1 MIWTE
6 WDKLTEIIVGSTY
19 DTKSLE
25 QFDDSQFVD
34 SMSKILEETE
44 QDFKKLS
51 NTFESSGV
59 KVYRP
64 KNIPLQSEST
74 RQWKSKFPYPA
85 ICPVYYTHLTLPTKL
100 LV

>member
-25 QFDDSQFVD
+25 QFDDAQFVD

-64 KNIPLQSEST
+64 KNIPL
-74 RQWKSKFPYPA
+74 
-85 ICPVYYTHLTLPTKL
+85 
-100 LV
+100 

>member
-6 WDKLTEIIVGSTY
+6 WDKLTEVIVGSTY

-25 QFDDSQFVD
+25 QFDDTQFVD

-44 QDFKKLS
+44 QDFQKLS
-51 NTFESSGV
+51 DVFKSASV
-59 KVYRP
+59 KVHRP

-74 RQWKSKFPYPA
+74 RQWKSEFPYPA
-85 ICPVYYTHLTLPTKL
+85 NMSS
-100 LV
+100 

>member
-25 QFDDSQFVD
+25 QFDDTQFVD

-44 QDFKKLS
+44 QDFQALWQCPRLAPI
-51 NTFESSGV
+51 SSLGWQQLG
-59 KVYRP
+59 RGREP
-64 KNIPLQSEST
+64 
-74 RQWKSKFPYPA
+74 R
-85 ICPVYYTHLTLPTKL
+85 
-100 LV
+100 